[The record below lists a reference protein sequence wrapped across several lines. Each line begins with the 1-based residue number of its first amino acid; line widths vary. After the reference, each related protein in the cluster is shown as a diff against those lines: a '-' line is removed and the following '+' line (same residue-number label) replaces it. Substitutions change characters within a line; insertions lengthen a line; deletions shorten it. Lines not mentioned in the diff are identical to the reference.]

1 MLFTSL
7 SFLLFTGLAVAVY
20 FALPVRARW
29 AWLLVASWY
38 FYASWAPSNFVYLA
52 AVTLAAYG
60 CGWGIARG
68 RSPRRKRLL
77 LLAGL
82 LSVLGILSVFK
93 FWDFLVGEIE
103 SLLGSAGA
111 QPEGAALP
119 RLGVRTPV
127 GLSFYT
133 FSVVTY
139 LVDVYAGRMTAEA
152 HVGKFGVYV
161 AFFPK
166 IFAGPIERARTFLPQ
181 LGRVVRL
188 EPDRL
193 VSGLQLILWGLVKK
207 VVIADNLAP
216 FVDKGFG
223 NPAYAPPVD
232 LILATY
238 FFAFQIYCD
247 FSGYTDI
254 AIGVSRVL
262 GFELVE
268 NFRRPYLA
276 RSPADFWGRRWHLSL
291 AGWFRD
297 YMYIPL
303 GGSRVGRLR
312 HYFNIMAVFMVS
324 GLWHAGLGYGV
335 GWTFLVWGALNGLY
349 QWAGVATAP
358 VWQRVGRR
366 LPRLGASPAVHVF
379 RVMLTFH
386 LIAFAWI
393 FFRAGSVP
401 QALTVIRRIGSSLGT
416 LPRLLPVYPFSWE
429 HYTALA
435 LIGLL
440 IGIEIADERRPM
452 FERLRAAP
460 VPVRWTFYYAA
471 IFALLL
477 VGRWQAREFIYMQF

>member
-1 MLFTSL
+1 
-7 SFLLFTGLAVAVY
+7 
-20 FALPVRARW
+20 
-29 AWLLVASWY
+29 
-38 FYASWAPSNFVYLA
+38 
-52 AVTLAAYG
+52 
-60 CGWGIARG
+60 
-68 RSPRRKRLL
+68 
-77 LLAGL
+77 
-82 LSVLGILSVFK
+82 
-93 FWDFLVGEIE
+93 
-103 SLLGSAGA
+103 
-111 QPEGAALP
+111 
-119 RLGVRTPV
+119 
-127 GLSFYT
+127 
-133 FSVVTY
+133 
-139 LVDVYAGRMTAEA
+139 MTAEA

-335 GWTFLVWGALNGLY
+335 GWTFLVWGALNGSY
-349 QWAGVATAP
+349 QWAGLATRP
-358 VWQRVGRR
+358 LWRRVGEW
-366 LPRLGASPAVHVF
+366 LPRTSRSVPLLVL
-379 RVMLTFH
+379 RVLLTFH
-386 LIAFAWI
+386 LIAITWV
-393 FFRAGSVP
+393 FFRAK
-401 QALTVIRRIGSSLGT
+401 TLGDAW
-416 LPRLLPVYPFSWE
+416 LILKK
-429 HYTALA
+429 
-435 LIGLL
+435 IGLNL
-440 IGIEIADERRPM
+440 
-452 FERLRAAP
+452 
-460 VPVRWTFYYAA
+460 
-471 IFALLL
+471 
-477 VGRWQAREFIYMQF
+477 